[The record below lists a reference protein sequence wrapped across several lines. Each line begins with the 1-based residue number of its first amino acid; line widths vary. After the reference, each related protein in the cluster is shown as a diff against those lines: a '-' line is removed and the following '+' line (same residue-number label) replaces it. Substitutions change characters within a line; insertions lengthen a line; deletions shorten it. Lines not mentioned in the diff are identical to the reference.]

1 MNLPDNAT
9 CLGRL
14 LGVTENRKPP
24 THCTHA
30 GTRLVRGG
38 PVTDEQYVAEQRAAI
53 MADATLTPEDRE
65 YLLRWCRQGCPGDEP
80 TDVGFEEGDFC

>member
-1 MNLPDNAT
+1 MTD
-9 CLGRL
+9 
-14 LGVTENRKPP
+14 TEF
-24 THCTHA
+24 
-30 GTRLVRGG
+30 
-38 PVTDEQYVAEQRAAI
+38 VAEQRAAI